1 MAAVPEAGR
10 AHVPETWTVVPGR
23 TEADETN
30 TAAGELGCDGAV
42 GLVGTDGEPVGTGVG
57 AAGTVVGAAGTGVGT
72 AGAANAMPAVLR
84 ARTAPA
90 NVPARVVV
98 RMT

>member
-42 GLVGTDGEPVGTGVG
+42 GLVGTDGEPVGT
-57 AAGTVVGAAGTGVGT
+57 VVGAAGTGVGT